1 MGLFDFGNN
10 RDVGEPSFANS
21 WNGGG
26 FASSAGPGGGSV
38 APPSSNFG
46 YDTTSGSIPW
56 QMSGTN
62 GAVSPPAY
70 TPPSLLQQ
78 AGGGSRVGPDGATF
92 LQSAAGGV
100 NADGT
105 TFKGW
110 GGGALSA
117 ATAVGSGYMNWKN
130 LKAQE
135 KAQEFAENSWLKNY
149 AANKQA
155 YNQNA
160 TDMNA
165 VRASRKGGA
174 PEVKQLA

>member
-1 MGLFDFGNN
+1 MGFGLAENNYNNFGNFG
-10 RDVGEPSFANS
+10 DT
-21 WNGGG
+21 GGG
-26 FASSAGPGGGSV
+26 NSSWQRPTMQPQV
-38 APPSSNFG
+38 PTSS
-46 YDTTSGSIPW
+46 W
-56 QMSGTN
+56 QMPGTN

-78 AGGGSRVGPDGATF
+78 AGGGSMVGPDGATF

-135 KAQEFAENSWLKNY
+135 EAQEFAENSWLKNY